1 MYVHTC
7 VAYKGRGG
15 GEGRRR
21 RRGGGRGG
29 GSLPCLTMPTSRDW
43 SHSDPHHGAGP
54 DSSGRG
60 RLSPSD
66 LQDGG
71 GSDHHH
77 GNTHTPGGG
86 GGRRAV
92 RREREREGG
101 REGEG
106 GREKEK
112 EGSLT

>member
-1 MYVHTC
+1 MC
-7 VAYKGRGG
+7 SIQGKGRGG
-15 GEGRRR
+15 G
-21 RRGGGRGG
+21 GGGGEE

-77 GNTHTPGGG
+77 GNAHTPGG
-86 GGRRAV
+86 RAV
-92 RREREREGG
+92 RRGREGG
-101 REGEG
+101 RE
-106 GREKEK
+106 
-112 EGSLT
+112 